1 MYLPRFTVKPAAGG
15 QAPASLNPGAG
26 CAVVVSPI
34 NLTLPLSLK
43 TEQEGCHWA
52 AENKGIVQGR

>member
-1 MYLPRFTVKPAAGG
+1 MKPAAGG

-26 CAVVVSPI
+26 CAVVSPI

-43 TEQEGCHWA
+43 TEQEGCQKQP
-52 AENKGIVQGR
+52 AEPMGS